1 MTEATTLS
9 AHFDSLFAGDADPWG
24 CRTRW
29 YEQRK
34 RAVTL
39 ASLPRSRFRRAYE
52 PGCAAGELTSEL
64 AQRCDAV
71 IATDASA
78 AAVERAR
85 ERLRDSRNVVVSRA
99 STPADWPGGTF
110 DLIVV
115 SELGYYLD
123 DQALST
129 LVDRCTAAL
138 SSEGVLVACHW
149 RRPEPDLLRTGDA
162 VNEAIGRRCGMSLLA
177 HHLEKDFVLD
187 VWSRDSASVAAKEGL
202 A

>member
-9 AHFDSLFAGDADPWG
+9 EHFDALFAGDADPWG

-34 RAVTL
+34 RAMTL
-39 ASLPRSRFRRAYE
+39 ASLPRARFRRAYE
-52 PGCAAGELTSEL
+52 PGCAAGELTSGL

-99 STPADWPGGTF
+99 STPADWPVGKF
-110 DLIVV
+110 DLIVI

-123 DQALST
+123 DQAMST
-129 LVDRCTAAL
+129 LVDRCAASL
-138 SSEGVLVACHW
+138 SGDGVLVACHW
-149 RRPEPDLLRTGDA
+149 RRLEPDLLRPGDA
-162 VNEAIGRRCGMSLLA
+162 VHEAIGRRCGMPLLA
-177 HHLEKDFVLD
+177 HHLEEDFVLD
-187 VWSRDSASVAAKEGL
+187 VWSRDGDSVAAKEAL